1 MVRGCVPGR
10 EGDGQLSKGWSICH
24 MLGHAGA
31 GSTRAAEARAAAPK
45 RRLGARRAAWWT
57 TLVFLGLWKAFEVVM
72 LHEMSLVDSWELGRL
87 GSLRSQGSRPDF

>member
-1 MVRGCVPGR
+1 MEGGSFCRALTARRISDVPPATVVRGCVPGR
-10 EGDGQLSKGWSICH
+10 EGDEQLSKGWSICH

-31 GSTRAAEARAAAPK
+31 GSTRAAEARAATPK

-72 LHEMSLVDSWELGRL
+72 LYEMR
-87 GSLRSQGSRPDF
+87 